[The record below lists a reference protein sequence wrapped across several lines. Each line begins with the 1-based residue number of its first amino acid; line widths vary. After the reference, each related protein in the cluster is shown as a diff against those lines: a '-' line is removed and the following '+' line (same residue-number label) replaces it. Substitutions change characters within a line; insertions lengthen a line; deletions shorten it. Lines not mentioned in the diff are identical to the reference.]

1 MHSAKAEEAMRLME
15 SGNDSILQIS
25 ELLFYSSSS
34 YFCSCFEKVTEMRLG
49 QYRRKEDMM
58 IETTARR

>member
-1 MHSAKAEEAMRLME
+1 MRLME